1 MNPTAPRGKNV
12 FTTDGTVLL
21 HLDFLVTGIVMTFLG
36 PMLPILAAR
45 WSITDTRSGAL
56 IFVQFFTSMFGM
68 LSSSILV
75 QRLGYRITLIAGL
88 VLMASGMVLLA
99 FGPYLLG
106 VVSVAILG
114 FGYGITTPAGNLR
127 TAELDPARSA
137 SALNVINAVW
147 GIGAMSSPFLLA
159 VAQKEH
165 NPAWFLYGTAAAL
178 LLLLLIFLLVRFS
191 PDTRAHIAQSHDQ
204 ARGFW
209 TSRTLPVICVLFFV
223 YVGTETSFGAWTAT
237 YAHRLSPTEKTFWAV
252 VPSFYWGALLI
263 GRAAAPI
270 FLKFR
275 RATSVAMG
283 GLTIAMLGGS
293 ALVGARGIF
302 MVILGSVLAGLGLA
316 SIFPIS
322 VSLLTR
328 WFGDSTRRASG
339 PVFSSGNL
347 GGAIVPWVVGAVSTH
362 AKNLRMGF
370 FVPLAGVTA
379 MLVFYVISDASSA
392 ADSTLQIRRNR
403 VAL

>member
-1 MNPTAPRGKNV
+1 MSSIPPREKSA

-45 WSITDTRSGAL
+45 WSITDAKSGAL
-56 IFVQFFTSMFGM
+56 IFVQFFNSMFGM
-68 LSSSILV
+68 LLSSILV
-75 QRLGYRITLIAGL
+75 QRLGYRITLIIGL
-88 VLMASGMVLLA
+88 LLMASGMILLA
-99 FGPYLLG
+99 SGPYLLG

-159 VAQKEH
+159 MAQRQRH
-165 NPAWFLYGTAAAL
+165 ATWFLYGTALAL
-178 LLLLLIFLLVRFS
+178 LVLLMVFLWARFV
-191 PDTRAHIAQSHDQ
+191 PDTRAPVAHTPRPRD
-204 ARGFW
+204 GLW
-209 TSRTLPVICVLFFV
+209 TSRILAFVCVLFFV

-270 FLKFR
+270 VLRFK

-283 GLTIAMLGGS
+283 GLTIAMLGGT
-293 ALVGARGIF
+293 ALVSARGIVG
-302 MVILGSVLAGLGLA
+302 VIFGSILAGLGLA

-328 WFGDSTRRASG
+328 WFGDSARRASG

-347 GGAIVPWVVGAVSTH
+347 GGAVVPWVVGVVSTH
-362 AKNLRMGF
+362 AGNLRLGF
-370 FVPLAGVTA
+370 FVPLLGVVG
-379 MLVFYVISDASSA
+379 MLAFYLISDASDA
-392 ADSTLQIRRNR
+392 ADASLQMKHNG
-403 VAL
+403 VVL

>member
-1 MNPTAPRGKNV
+1 MNSSPPRDKSV

-45 WSITDTRSGAL
+45 WSITDAQSGAL
-56 IFVQFFTSMFGM
+56 IFVEFFSAMFGM
-68 LSSSILV
+68 LLSSILV
-75 QRLGYRITLIAGL
+75 QRLGYRITLIVGL
-88 VLMASGMVLLA
+88 GLMASGVTLLA
-99 FGPYLLG
+99 SGPYLLG

-159 VAQKEH
+159 IAQKQRH
-165 NPAWFLYGTAAAL
+165 PTWFLYGTALAL
-178 LLLLLIFLLVRFS
+178 LLLLFVFQLARFV
-191 PDTRAHIAQSHDQ
+191 PDTRAHVADAPRPSH
-204 ARGFW
+204 GLW
-209 TSRTLPVICVLFFV
+209 TSRTLAVICVLFFV

-237 YAHRLSPTEKTFWAV
+237 YAHRLAPSEKTFWAV

-263 GRAAAPI
+263 GRAAAPVALR
-270 FLKFR
+270 FKP
-275 RATSVAMG
+275 ATSVAMG
-283 GLTIAMLGGS
+283 GLTIAMLGGT
-293 ALVGARGIF
+293 ALVSARGIVGVMF
-302 MVILGSVLAGLGLA
+302 GSILAGLGLA

-328 WFGDSTRRASG
+328 WFGDSARRSSG

-347 GGAIVPWVVGAVSTH
+347 GGAVVPWLVGVLSTH
-362 AKNLRMGF
+362 AGNLRLAF
-370 FVPLAGVTA
+370 FVPLLGIVA
-379 MLVFYVISDASSA
+379 MLVFYVISDASQATNPS
-392 ADSTLQIRRNR
+392 LR
-403 VAL
+403 VKQNGIAL